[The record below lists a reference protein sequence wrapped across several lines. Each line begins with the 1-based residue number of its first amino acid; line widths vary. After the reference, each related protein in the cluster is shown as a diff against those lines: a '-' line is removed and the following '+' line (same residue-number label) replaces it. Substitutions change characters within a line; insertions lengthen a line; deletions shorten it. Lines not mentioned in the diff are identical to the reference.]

1 MAVLQ
6 NRGRV
11 AIARAVAALPI
22 YLAWGRGLAAWDDV
36 PDPEPTTAN
45 ALVDEIGRRLATSV
59 QFAEP
64 NPDGEIELPDQSRYS
79 VSAVE
84 TKWLYVTWVF
94 NYADAAGE
102 TVRELGVFLGGS
114 LVPGLPAGLR
124 YFTPDQVVERGDL
137 YTLERFEKYNR
148 SGSTRQVQ
156 AFVLPF

>member
-22 YLAWGRGLAAWDDV
+22 YLAWGRGLPAWDDELE
-36 PDPEPTTAN
+36 PEPTTALT
-45 ALVDEIGRRLATSV
+45 LVNEIGRRLATSV

-64 NPDGEIELPDQSRYS
+64 APDGEIELPDGSRFS
-79 VSAVE
+79 VSATE

-102 TVRELGVFLGGS
+102 TVRELGVFLGGT
-114 LVPGLPAGLR
+114 LVAGLPAGQR
-124 YFTPDQVVERGDL
+124 YFTADQVVEPGDL
-137 YTLERFEKYNR
+137 YTLERFDKFNR
-148 SGSTRQVQ
+148 SASTRQVQ